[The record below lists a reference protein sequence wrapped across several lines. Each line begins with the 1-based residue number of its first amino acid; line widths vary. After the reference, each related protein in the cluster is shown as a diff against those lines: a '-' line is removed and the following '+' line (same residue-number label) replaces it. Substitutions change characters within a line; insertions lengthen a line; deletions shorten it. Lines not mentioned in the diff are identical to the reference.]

1 MFIRVNAGLVL
12 RCVNTFDVVIEN
24 VFLLNNPGGV
34 GFVCWMGLHSSRV
47 KH

>member
-24 VFLLNNPGGV
+24 VFFVKQPWGGWLCLLDGTAQQ
-34 GFVCWMGLHSSRV
+34 SS
-47 KH
+47 